1 MENENQVTNEEEN
14 VEYSK
19 FEQFMLGQF
28 RRTSKKKIALF
39 IGRAVQELTA
49 SLQPFIEQYQLRMD
63 TLRFAVHEEP
73 LTDGDGREIENYDLI
88 IVACEVGSYHVMTEE
103 DKRQIEERRKARE
116 QKMLEESEEI
126 GEAAMKAFE
135 RQIYTTPPE
144 DRIQ

>member
-19 FEQFMLGQF
+19 YERYMLAQF

-39 IGRAVQELTA
+39 IGRAVQELKE
-49 SLQPFIEQYQLRMD
+49 SLEPFIEKCQHRMD
-63 TLRFAVHEEP
+63 TLRFAVHQEP
-73 LTDGDGREIENYDLI
+73 LTDGGGNEIPQWDII

-116 QKMLEESEEI
+116 EQLQKEMEET